1 MGDLFSGENLIIVM
15 AFVSAFAAV
24 MAIAAP
30 FMRRDQKS
38 MRMSAVA
45 NRRDEL
51 SRQQKTSLT
60 QQQARWRPSKHANVF
75 RAILS
80 QFNLENLASSAGVR
94 QRLVMAGFRSQSA
107 IVTYVF
113 IRLATSILLAFM
125 ILVLLSVQQRYG
137 LTLIQQLIY
146 SGAAGV
152 IGFYFP
158 QIIVGNIIKRRQK
171 DMSKAFPD
179 ALDLLTICVEAGASL
194 EAAFAR
200 VTDEVV
206 ESSSYLA
213 QEFGLTSAELA
224 FLGDRNKAYFNFAE
238 RTGMPSVRALATTLS
253 QAETYGTPVSVAL
266 RVLSQES
273 RDDRMARAEK
283 KAASLP
289 AQLTVPMIVFFL
301 PPLFV
306 VIMGPA
312 VMSIMKL

>member
-1 MGDLFSGENLIIVM
+1 MENLFSGENIIVVF

-24 MAIAAP
+24 LAIAAP
-30 FMRRDQKS
+30 FMRRDPLS
-38 MRMSAVA
+38 MRMEAVA
-45 NRRDEL
+45 HRREEL
-51 SRQQKTSLT
+51 SRQQKSSLT
-60 QQQARWRPSKHANVF
+60 QQQVRWRPSARSNAFK
-75 RAILS
+75 AILS
-80 QFNLENLASSAGVR
+80 QFNLESLASSAGVR

-107 IVTYVF
+107 VVTYVF
-113 IRLATSILLAFM
+113 IRLTTSVLMAFM
-125 ILVLLSVQQRYG
+125 ILVMLSVQQKYG
-137 LTLIQQLIY
+137 LTLLQQLLY

-152 IGFYFP
+152 MGFYFP

-171 DMSKAFPD
+171 DMTKAFPD

-200 VTDEVV
+200 VTEEVT
-206 ESSSYLA
+206 ETSSILA

-224 FLGDRNKAYFNFAE
+224 FLGDRNKAYLNFAE
-238 RTGMPSVRALATTLS
+238 RTGLASVRALATTLTQS
-253 QAETYGTPVSVAL
+253 ETYGTPVSVAL

-283 KAASLP
+283 KAAQLP